1 VGRVR
6 NDGDDQP
13 LHHLAAAN
21 VSEKVLRGY
30 LHALQ
35 AGIDRWR
42 SVSPYFMVEEVGG
55 VRSWVSGG
63 LWNNGCGTKLIL
75 YLATIQAL

>member
-1 VGRVR
+1 MLSARRRQWIAPDCWVGRVR

-21 VSEKVLRGY
+21 VSEKVLRRY

-42 SVSPYFMVEEVGG
+42 SVSPYFMVGEVGA
-55 VRSWVSGG
+55 V
-63 LWNNGCGTKLIL
+63 
-75 YLATIQAL
+75 